1 MKTVEIQQNK
11 PTLKMTLFYFSY
23 DELIIEVIS
32 YGKHCLEDIYKHKI
46 QNISK
51 TKFTNIIKLNVTKK
65 Q

>member
-1 MKTVEIQQNK
+1 MTVKIQQNK

-46 QNISK
+46 QNIP
-51 TKFTNIIKLNVTKK
+51 KLNSLISLN
-65 Q
+65 